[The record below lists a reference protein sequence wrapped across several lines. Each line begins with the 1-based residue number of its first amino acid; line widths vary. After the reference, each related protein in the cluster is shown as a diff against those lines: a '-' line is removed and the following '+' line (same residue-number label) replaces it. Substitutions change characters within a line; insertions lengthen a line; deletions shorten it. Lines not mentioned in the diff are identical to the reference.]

1 MPEAPLNTTLGVI
14 GGGIMGEALIAR
26 LLDQGIFAPEA
37 VLVSDPQAARREV
50 LHQRY
55 GVQTTDDNQ
64 AVIDAAETVLLAIK
78 PQMLGAVAAPLK
90 FPQREKPPLLLSILA
105 GVTLARLEKEF
116 LGWAVV
122 RAMPNTP
129 ATVGAGVTALAAG
142 EAVSAEQRS
151 QARTIFASVG
161 TVVEVPE
168 SQMDAVTALSGSGPG
183 YIALVVEALA
193 DGGVAVG
200 LPRNVALELAIA
212 TVRGTGELLHQGDLH
227 PAVLKDR
234 VTSPGGTTIAG
245 IGALEAGG
253 LRSALI
259 EAVRAAYG
267 RSRELGQS

>member
-1 MPEAPLNTTLGVI
+1 MPEATFGVI
-14 GGGIMGEALIAR
+14 GGGMMGEALIAR
-26 LLDQGIFAPEA
+26 LLDQEIFAPGV

-50 LHQRY
+50 LHQTY
-55 GVQTTDDNQ
+55 GVQTTAENQ
-64 AVIDAAETVLLAIK
+64 SVMDTAETVLLAIK
-78 PQMLGAVAAPLK
+78 PQMLTTVAENLK
-90 FPQREKPPLLLSILA
+90 QPTRETPPLLLSILA
-105 GVTLARLEKEF
+105 GTTLARLQAAF
-116 LGWAVV
+116 PTWAVV

-142 EAVSAEQRS
+142 ESVSAEQRS

-168 SQMDAVTALSGSGPG
+168 YQMDAVTALSGSGPG
-183 YIALVVEALA
+183 YLALVVEALA

-200 LPRNVALELAIA
+200 LPRAVALELAIA

-245 IGALEAGG
+245 ISALEAGG
-253 LRSALI
+253 MRSALMA
-259 EAVRAAYG
+259 AVRSAYL
-267 RSRELGQS
+267 RSKELGQS

>member
-1 MPEAPLNTTLGVI
+1 MPEATFGVI
-14 GGGIMGEALIAR
+14 GGGMMGEALITR
-26 LLDQGIFAPEA
+26 LLDQGIFVPEA
-37 VLVSDPQAARREV
+37 VIVSDPQASRREV
-50 LHQRY
+50 LHHTY
-55 GVQTTDDNQ
+55 GVQTTAENQ
-64 AVIDAAETVLLAIK
+64 AVVDAAETVLLAIK
-78 PQMLGAVAAPLK
+78 PQMLGAVAEKLR
-90 FPQREKPPLLLSILA
+90 FPGREKPLLLSILA
-105 GVTLARLEKEF
+105 GVPLARLEKEF

-142 EAVSAEQRS
+142 EAVSVTQRE
-151 QARTIFASVG
+151 QARSIFASVG

-200 LPRNVALELAIA
+200 LPRTIALELAIA

-245 IGALEAGG
+245 IATLEVGG

-259 EAVRAAYG
+259 EAVRSAYL
-267 RSRELGQS
+267 RSKELGQS

>member
-1 MPEAPLNTTLGVI
+1 MPEAAFGVI
-14 GGGIMGEALIAR
+14 GGGVMGEALIAR
-26 LLDQGIFAPEA
+26 LLDQGIFAPGS
-37 VLVSDPQAARREV
+37 VFVSDPQAGRREV

-78 PQMLGAVAAPLK
+78 PQMLGAVAENLK
-90 FPQREKPPLLLSILA
+90 LPDRETPPLLLSILA
-105 GVTLARLEKEF
+105 GVPLARLEQAF
-116 LGWAVV
+116 VGWAVV

-142 EAVSAEQRS
+142 EAVSTDQRDR
-151 QARTIFASVG
+151 ARTIFASVG

-183 YIALVVEALA
+183 YMALVVEALA

-200 LPRNVALELAIA
+200 LPRAVALELAIA

-245 IGALEAGG
+245 VAALEAGG
-253 LRSALI
+253 LRSALM
-259 EAVRAAYG
+259 EGVKAAYL
-267 RSRELGQS
+267 RSKELGQV

>member
-1 MPEAPLNTTLGVI
+1 MLEAAFGVI
-14 GGGIMGEALIAR
+14 GGGMMGEALIAR
-26 LLDQGIFAPEA
+26 LLDQGIFAPGA
-37 VLVSDPQAARREV
+37 VVVSAPQAARREV
-50 LHQRY
+50 LHHTY
-55 GVQTTDDNQ
+55 GVQTTAENQ

-78 PQMLGAVAAPLK
+78 PQLLTAVAAGLTPPK
-90 FPQREKPPLLLSILA
+90 TKHPLLLSILA
-105 GVTLARLEKEF
+105 GASLPRLGQAF
-116 LGWAVV
+116 PGWAVV

-142 EAVSAEQRS
+142 DGVSTEQRS

-183 YIALVVEALA
+183 YMALVVEALA

-200 LPRNVALELAIA
+200 LPRAIALELAIA
-212 TVRGTGELLHQGDLH
+212 TVRGTGELLHQGNLH

-245 IGALEAGG
+245 IAALEAGG
-253 LRSALI
+253 LRSALM
-259 EAVRAAYG
+259 EAVRAAHQ
-267 RSRELGQS
+267 RSQELGQS

>member
-1 MPEAPLNTTLGVI
+1 MPEAIFGVI
-14 GGGIMGEALIAR
+14 GGGMMGEALITR
-26 LLDQGIFAPEA
+26 LIDQGIFAPGA

-50 LHQRY
+50 LHHTY

-64 AVIDAAETVLLAIK
+64 AVTDAAETVLLAIK
-78 PQMLGAVAAPLK
+78 PQMLTAVARSLK
-90 FPQREKPPLLLSILA
+90 PPARESKPLLLSILA
-105 GVTLARLEKEF
+105 GVDLARLEKEF
-116 LGWAVV
+116 PAWAVV

-142 EAVSAEQRS
+142 DTVSDAQRE
-151 QARTIFASVG
+151 QARQIFASVG

-183 YIALVVEALA
+183 YLALVVEALA

-200 LPRNVALELAIA
+200 LPRATALELAIA

-245 IGALEAGG
+245 IAALEAGG
-253 LRSALI
+253 LRSALMA
-259 EAVRAAYG
+259 AVRAAYL
-267 RSRELGQS
+267 RSKELGQS

>member
-1 MPEAPLNTTLGVI
+1 MPEATFGVI
-14 GGGIMGEALIAR
+14 GGGMMGEALIAR
-26 LLDQGIFAPEA
+26 LLDQGIFAPGA
-37 VLVSDPQAARREV
+37 VFVSDPQAARREV
-50 LHQRY
+50 LHQTY
-55 GVQTTDDNQ
+55 GVQTTDNNQ

-78 PQMLGAVAAPLK
+78 PQMLAAVAENLK
-90 FPQREKPPLLLSILA
+90 LSTRDTPPLLLSILA
-105 GVTLARLEKEF
+105 GSTLARLEQAF
-116 LGWAVV
+116 PGWTVV

-142 EAVSAEQRS
+142 ALVSEEQRS

-183 YIALVVEALA
+183 YLALVVEALA

-200 LPRNVALELAIA
+200 LPRAVALELAIA

-245 IGALEAGG
+245 IAALEAGG
-253 LRSALI
+253 LRSALMD
-259 EAVRAAYG
+259 AVRSAYL
-267 RSRELGQS
+267 RSQELGQT

>member
-1 MPEAPLNTTLGVI
+1 MPEATFGVI
-14 GGGIMGEALIAR
+14 GGGMMGEALIAR
-26 LLDQGIFAPEA
+26 LLDQGIFAPGA

-50 LHQRY
+50 LHHTY
-55 GVQTTDDNQ
+55 GVQTTDNNQ
-64 AVIDAAETVLLAIK
+64 AVIDGAETVLLAIK
-78 PQMLGAVAAPLK
+78 PQLLTAVAGNLRHPA
-90 FPQREKPPLLLSILA
+90 RETPPLLLSILA
-105 GVTLARLEKEF
+105 GATLARLQEAF
-116 LGWAVV
+116 PAWAVV

-142 EAVSAEQRS
+142 ESVSEEQRS

-183 YIALVVEALA
+183 YIALMVEALA

-200 LPRNVALELAIA
+200 LPRTVALELAIA

-234 VTSPGGTTIAG
+234 VTSPAGTTIAG
-245 IGALEAGG
+245 IAALEAGG
-253 LRSALI
+253 LRSALMT
-259 EAVRAAYG
+259 AVRSAYL
-267 RSRELGQS
+267 RSKELGQS

>member
-1 MPEAPLNTTLGVI
+1 MPEATFGVI
-14 GGGIMGEALIAR
+14 GGGMMGEALIAR
-26 LLDQGIFAPEA
+26 LLDQEVFAPEA
-37 VLVSDPQAARREV
+37 VIVSDPQASRREV
-50 LHQRY
+50 LYHTY
-55 GVQTTDDNQ
+55 GVQTTAKNQ

-78 PQMLGAVAAPLK
+78 PQMLGAVAENLR
-90 FPQREKPPLLLSILA
+90 FPEREKSPLLLSILA
-105 GVTLARLEKEF
+105 GITLARLEQEF

-142 EAVSAEQRS
+142 EAVSAAQRE

-161 TVVEVPE
+161 TVVDVPE
-168 SQMDAVTALSGSGPG
+168 SQMNAVTALSGSGPG

-200 LPRNVALELAIA
+200 LPRAIALELAIA
-212 TVRGTGELLHQGDLH
+212 TVRGTGELLSQGDLH

-245 IGALEAGG
+245 IAALEAGG

-259 EAVRAAYG
+259 EAVRSAYL
-267 RSRELGQS
+267 RSKELGQS

>member
-1 MPEAPLNTTLGVI
+1 MPKATFGVI
-14 GGGIMGEALIAR
+14 GGGMMGEALITR

-50 LHQRY
+50 LHYTY
-55 GVQTTDDNQ
+55 GVQTTDSNQ
-64 AVIDAAETVLLAIK
+64 AVIEVAETVLLAIK
-78 PQMLGAVAAPLK
+78 PQMLAAVAEPLRH
-90 FPQREKPPLLLSILA
+90 PVRETPPLLLSILA
-105 GVTLARLEKEF
+105 GITLTRLQQAF
-116 LGWAVV
+116 PSWAVV

-129 ATVGAGVTALAAG
+129 ATVGAGVTALAAA
-142 EAVSAEQRS
+142 ESVSDEQRS

-168 SQMDAVTALSGSGPG
+168 YQMDAVTALSGSGPG

-200 LPRNVALELAIA
+200 LPRAVALELAIA

-245 IGALEAGG
+245 ISALEAGG

-259 EAVRAAYG
+259 EAVRAAYL
-267 RSRELGQS
+267 RSQALGQS

>member
-1 MPEAPLNTTLGVI
+1 MPEGMFGVI
-14 GGGIMGEALIAR
+14 GGGMMGEALIVR
-26 LLDQGIFAPEA
+26 LLEQNIFAPGA
-37 VLVSDPQAARREV
+37 VVVSDPQAARREV
-50 LHQRY
+50 LHHSY
-55 GVQTTDDNQ
+55 GVQTTADNQ
-64 AVIDAAETVLLAIK
+64 AVIDAAEIVLLAIK
-78 PQMLGAVAAPLK
+78 PQMLTVVARQLQPP
-90 FPQREKPPLLLSILA
+90 PQHRSPLLLSILA
-105 GVTLARLEKEF
+105 GTTLARLQEAF
-116 LGWAVV
+116 PGWAVV

-142 EAVSAEQRS
+142 AGVNSDQLA

-168 SQMDAVTALSGSGPG
+168 AQMDAVTALSGSGPG
-183 YIALVVEALA
+183 YLALVVEALA

-200 LPRNVALELAIA
+200 LPRATALELAIA

-259 EAVRAAYG
+259 EAVKAAYV
-267 RSRELGQS
+267 RSKELGQS

>member
-1 MPEAPLNTTLGVI
+1 MVMPEATFGVI
-14 GGGIMGEALIAR
+14 GGGMMGEALIAR
-26 LLDQGIFAPEA
+26 LLDQGIFEPGA
-37 VLVSDPQAARREV
+37 VVVSDPQAARREV
-50 LHQRY
+50 LHHTY
-55 GVQTTDDNQ
+55 GVQTTSDNQ
-64 AVIDAAETVLLAIK
+64 AVVDAAETVLLAIK
-78 PQMLGAVAAPLK
+78 PQMLSAVAADLETPA
-90 FPQREKPPLLLSILA
+90 REQPPLLLSILA
-105 GVTLARLEKEF
+105 GVPLARLEKEF
-116 LGWAVV
+116 SGWAVV

-129 ATVGAGVTALAAG
+129 ATVGAGVTALAVG
-142 EAVSAEQRS
+142 ETVSATQRE
-151 QARTIFASVG
+151 QARAIFASVG

-200 LPRNVALELAIA
+200 LPRATALELAIA

-245 IGALEAGG
+245 IAALEAGG

-259 EAVRAAYG
+259 EAVRSAYV
-267 RSRELGQS
+267 RSKELGQS